1 MAGLKKLRQ
10 REEIDDRY
18 KWNIAAMY
26 GDEKEWEKDF
36 KESEKMAEEFSAY
49 SEGFPGRGSSSFG
62 SQRPGQAVDEGGKSL
77 CVFSDEKRR
86 R

>member
-49 SEGFPGRGSSSFG
+49 SGRLH
-62 SQRPGQAVDEGGKSL
+62 A
-77 CVFSDEKRR
+77 
-86 R
+86 

>member
-49 SEGFPGRGSSSFG
+49 SCLLYTSCCADVPRI
-62 SQRPGQAVDEGGKSL
+62 
-77 CVFSDEKRR
+77 
-86 R
+86 

>member
-36 KESEKMAEEFSAY
+36 KESEKILFI
-49 SEGFPGRGSSSFG
+49 GT
-62 SQRPGQAVDEGGKSL
+62 K
-77 CVFSDEKRR
+77 K
-86 R
+86 

>member
-36 KESEKMAEEFSAY
+36 KESEKMAEDSPLTQ
-49 SEGFPGRGSSSFG
+49 EGFPGARKFFFRLSETGTSCG
-62 SQRPGQAVDEGGKSL
+62 
-77 CVFSDEKRR
+77 
-86 R
+86 

>member
-49 SEGFPGRGSSSFG
+49 SGRLSGARKFFFRLSETGTSCG
-62 SQRPGQAVDEGGKSL
+62 
-77 CVFSDEKRR
+77 
-86 R
+86 

>member
-18 KWNIAAMY
+18 KWTSPRCTEMKKN
-26 GDEKEWEKDF
+26 GKDF

-49 SEGFPGRGSSSFG
+49 SGRLSGARKFFFRLSETGTSCG
-62 SQRPGQAVDEGGKSL
+62 
-77 CVFSDEKRR
+77 
-86 R
+86 

>member
-36 KESEKMAEEFSAY
+36 KT
-49 SEGFPGRGSSSFG
+49 
-62 SQRPGQAVDEGGKSL
+62 
-77 CVFSDEKRR
+77 RR
-86 R
+86 VND